1 LNVTNAEAAVI
12 KPRLRGWSHLI
23 SAVIAIPATI
33 VLSMAAKN
41 GLPTIGAI
49 TYGLS
54 LFLLLATSGT
64 YHTPYWSQ
72 STRQKFQR
80 VDRSMIFVLIAGSY
94 TPFLLATSGDSLSLF
109 IPIIWSIA
117 LLGIIRTLFL
127 PNGRRWVTTMSYL
140 AMGWLVFPLFY
151 QWITQLGLNVVI
163 PLGLGGLIYTLG
175 AIAYARKSP
184 NPWPSTFGYHEIFHV
199 AVILA
204 SICHYYAVWLVVV

>member
-1 LNVTNAEAAVI
+1 
-12 KPRLRGWSHLI
+12 
-23 SAVIAIPATI
+23 
-33 VLSMAAKN
+33 MAAKN

>member
-1 LNVTNAEAAVI
+1 MINAPIAKV

-23 SAVIAIPATI
+23 SAVFAIPAAI
-33 VLSMAAKN
+33 ILIMAAKN

-49 TYGLS
+49 TYGVS

-64 YHTPYWSQ
+64 YHTPYWSP
-72 STRQKFQR
+72 STRKKLQR

-94 TPFLLATSGDSLSLF
+94 TPFLLATSGESLSLF
-109 IPIIWSIA
+109 IPVIWSIA

-127 PNGRRWVTTMSYL
+127 PHGQRWISTMSYI
-140 AMGWLVFPLFY
+140 AMGWLAVPLFY
-151 QWITQLGLNVVI
+151 QWMTQLGSNVVI
-163 PLGLGGLIYTLG
+163 PLCVGGVIYTLG
-175 AIAYARKSP
+175 AIAYARKAP
-184 NPWPSTFGYHEIFHV
+184 NPWPKTFGYHEIFHI